1 MTGCGPDGLAS
12 MTVASTQPL
21 GGVTLCWMPLGAGQH
36 VVRACGKAYETIS
49 ARAHHRP
56 PTQLYHSALVIDIRA
71 GLFLIEMA
79 PVPDADGVQRGV
91 VAEGP
96 VGIRRAACFR
106 LFRYELRR
114 WHDGVISNERQATS
128 TVVGVDLDRA
138 ERLFDLVPSVPTPVW
153 GRDELGNGEMWNSNS
168 VTSWLL
174 EQSRFDTT
182 QLAPPASGRAPG
194 WHAGLVAARR
204 VPVGSRDLI
213 TTFPSSREWT

>member
-1 MTGCGPDGLAS
+1 MIT
-12 MTVASTQPL
+12 ASTHPL
-21 GGVTLCWMPLGAGQH
+21 GRVTLCWMPLGAGQH
-36 VVRACGKAYETIS
+36 VVRACGQAYEALS
-49 ARAHHRP
+49 ALAHRRP
-56 PTQLYHSALVIDIRA
+56 PRQLYHSALVIDIRA
-71 GLFLIEMA
+71 GRFLIEMA
-79 PVPDADGVQRGV
+79 PVPDADRAQRGV

-96 VGIRRAACFR
+96 VGLRRANCFR

-114 WHDGVISNERQATS
+114 WHDGVIPDERQATS

-138 ERLFDLVPSVPTPVW
+138 ERLFGLVPSIPTPVW
-153 GRDELGNGEMWNSNS
+153 GRDELGTGEMWNSNS

-204 VPVGSRDLI
+204 GKPWPVSRDLI
-213 TTFPSSREWT
+213 TT

>member
-1 MTGCGPDGLAS
+1 M
-12 MTVASTQPL
+12 
-21 GGVTLCWMPLGAGQH
+21 
-36 VVRACGKAYETIS
+36 
-49 ARAHHRP
+49 
-56 PTQLYHSALVIDIRA
+56 
-71 GLFLIEMA
+71 
-79 PVPDADGVQRGV
+79 
-91 VAEGP
+91 
-96 VGIRRAACFR
+96 GIRGGCVR

-114 WHDGVISNERQATS
+114 WHDSGISNERQTTS
-128 TVVGVDLDRA
+128 TVDLDRA
-138 ERLFDLVPSVPTPVW
+138 ERLFDLVPSVPTPVG

-194 WHAGLVAARR
+194 WHASLVAARR